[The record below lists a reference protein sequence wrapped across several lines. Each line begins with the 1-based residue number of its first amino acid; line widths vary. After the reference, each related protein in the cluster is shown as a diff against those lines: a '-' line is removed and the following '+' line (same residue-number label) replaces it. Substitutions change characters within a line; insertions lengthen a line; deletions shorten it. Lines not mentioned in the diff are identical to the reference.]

1 MEKFNVI
8 SFSELMRQGDCH
20 TDATQQN
27 QRIAR
32 KVRFPS
38 EVYIQDINGKLW
50 ETEDWDNS
58 VKPYAI
64 AIITDETK
72 FLMALEQS
80 DLAMSNIC
88 QTDFDEYMFAAL
100 TSHVAIKNYDGAGNT
115 EKMLKAQ
122 PSTDY
127 AAGYCNAF
135 TFPDGKTKGYLPS
148 LGQLYLACRNKGEVN
163 AALSKCGGTTMST
176 NYNYWSS
183 TFWGKNQYDYRS
195 CWVLGWNDS
204 GIYNVRL
211 IDVEC
216 VRPFADF

>member
-1 MEKFNVI
+1 MENFNVI
-8 SFSELMRQGDCH
+8 SFTELMRQGDCQV
-20 TDATQQN
+20 DATQQN
-27 QRIAR
+27 QRTAR

-58 VKPYAI
+58 VKPNAI

-80 DLAMSNIC
+80 DLQMSNIC

-115 EKMLKAQ
+115 VRMLKAQ
-122 PSTDY
+122 SSTDY

-163 AALSKCGGTTMST
+163 AALSKCGGTAMADS
-176 NYNYWSS
+176 YYWSS
-183 TFWGKNQYDYRS
+183 TFWGNNQYNYRS
-195 CWVLGWNDS
+195 CWVLGWNYSD
-204 GIYNVRL
+204 IFNVRL
-211 IDVEC
+211 IDIKY